1 MIGRYGPLLLLLLAG
16 CGQDAGCNLM
26 KVAQVPL
33 EPKGKMLLV
42 SVAINGQTIPML
54 LDTGNAYSY
63 LNESAVKQANAKK
76 NDSYYSMTI
85 SVAGWSMGS
94 VVNINSMSIG
104 DVQLSSVNRLPVTV
118 SPISLLGMGI
128 LKDYDLDIDGPNRTL
143 TLYRVRAPQ
152 CDTPPW
158 DGDSISGASSQWNSL
173 TVPIEINGVAGSG
186 QIDTGSA
193 WTAILPTMWRWR

>member
-1 MIGRYGPLLLLLLAG
+1 
-16 CGQDAGCNLM
+16 
-26 KVAQVPL
+26 
-33 EPKGKMLLV
+33 
-42 SVAINGQTIPML
+42 
-54 LDTGNAYSY
+54 
-63 LNESAVKQANAKK
+63 
-76 NDSYYSMTI
+76 
-85 SVAGWSMGS
+85 
-94 VVNINSMSIG
+94 MSIG

-193 WTAILPTMWRWR
+193 WTAILPTMWRRLGLTEQDFATDKAVTVTAPGIGKYQVHEHLFRTIRFGPVTLENWPVKVLPKDLAPLSGGYRRQDAIIGQDVLASHRMWFSYATERVFLSRAAR